1 MTFVM
6 AGGLQGARLQPY
18 ALKALHS
25 GGSRGPFIELL
36 FLSRSFQGD
45 R

>member
-6 AGGLQGARLQPY
+6 AGGLQGARLQPDT
-18 ALKALHS
+18 LKASPS
-25 GGSRGPFIELL
+25 GRSRRPFIELL

>member
-6 AGGLQGARLQPY
+6 AGSLQGARWQPHIMN
-18 ALKALHS
+18 AMPS
-25 GGSRGPFIELL
+25 GRSRRPFIELL
-36 FLSRSFQGD
+36 FLSRTLQCD